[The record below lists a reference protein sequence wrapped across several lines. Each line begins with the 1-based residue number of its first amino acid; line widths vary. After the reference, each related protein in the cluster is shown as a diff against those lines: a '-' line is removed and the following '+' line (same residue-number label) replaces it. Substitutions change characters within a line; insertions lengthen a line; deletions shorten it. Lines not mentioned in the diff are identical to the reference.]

1 MIVIVIVIVIVI
13 ARMEMEMENQSFD
26 RIIALEDISKVLE

>member
-1 MIVIVIVIVIVI
+1 VIVIVIVIVI

>member
-1 MIVIVIVIVIVI
+1 MIVIVIVID

>member
-1 MIVIVIVIVIVI
+1 VIVI

>member
-1 MIVIVIVIVIVI
+1 MIVIVIVIVID

>member
-1 MIVIVIVIVIVI
+1 MIVIVIVIVI